1 MNEKEIKAYSIEY
14 FKDCELR
21 KRLSQKTLK
30 AYRIDVNQY
39 AAYIGIDQ
47 DNTKK
52 INDFICYLNH
62 KYVKP
67 KTIKRKL
74 ASIKAF
80 YIYLEYMEIIE
91 SSPFHKIRTH
101 MKEPTLLPKIISK
114 EYLNQMFC
122 LLHNDFEN
130 AKTPFQRQQALRNM
144 AVIELLFST
153 GMRISELC
161 SIKNQ
166 DLDLHEKKVKIFGK
180 GSKERM
186 IYIGNDHVVGTL
198 QAYKDIKKDNVE
210 PYFFSNKFHTKLSDQ
225 SVRNLINQLEKRL
238 HFTNHITPHMFR
250 HTFATTLLE
259 KDVDI
264 RYIQQILGH
273 SSIAITQ
280 IYTHVSY
287 VKQKEILLN
296 KNPMNDYIDF

>member
-1 MNEKEIKAYSIEY
+1 MNENEIKAYSIEY

-47 DNTKK
+47 DNAKK
-52 INDFICYLNH
+52 INEFICYLNH
-62 KYVKP
+62 KYAKP

-101 MKEPTLLPKIISK
+101 MKEPKLLPKIISK
-114 EYLNQMFC
+114 EYLNQMFG
-122 LLHNDFEN
+122 LLHSDFEN
-130 AKTPFQRQQALRNM
+130 ASTPFQRQQALRNM

-166 DLDLHEKKVKIFGK
+166 DLDLYEKKVKIFGK

-186 IYIGNDHVVGTL
+186 IYIGNDHVVETL
-198 QAYKDIKKDNVE
+198 QAYKDIKIDDAE

-287 VKQKEILLN
+287 QKQKEILLD